1 MLPPPFF
8 FTDPTF
14 VHAHL
19 IPDSAEKNDDKLYF
33 FFREKASEMG
43 QSPMTQSRIGRICLV
58 SYHTSQPSSRCSSQ
72 LKGAGVPI
80 VVSYSLLPVS
90 NALQETHKGSSPAIV
105 SKR

>member
-1 MLPPPFF
+1 MHLLVNATWKATDVNATPTPPPPPHPF

-58 SYHTSQPSSRCSSQ
+58 SYHSGQQT
-72 LKGAGVPI
+72 LTLI
-80 VVSYSLLPVS
+80 I
-90 NALQETHKGSSPAIV
+90 PAQ
-105 SKR
+105 RFRRLRNG